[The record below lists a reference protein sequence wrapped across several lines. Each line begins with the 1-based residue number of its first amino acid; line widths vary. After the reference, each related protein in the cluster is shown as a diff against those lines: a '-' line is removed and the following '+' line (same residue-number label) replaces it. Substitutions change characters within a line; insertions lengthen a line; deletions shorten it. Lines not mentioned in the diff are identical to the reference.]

1 MFLKGSLTCIVVL
14 YIQIVTA
21 QYQDISHLLDDLQK
35 GYRKHVL
42 PTRKANSYVA
52 VKVYPAIVRIDDLN
66 SGKEELSSTISLSMR
81 WTDDRLSWDPRDYG
95 GVTEVYMPASA
106 IWLPDITV
114 HNTVSIPEPF
124 TDQLVEVSSLGT
136 VLYVNNVQA
145 RSYCPVDLE
154 WFPRDQHTCDLIFSS
169 WIYSSKKMMMEFMH
183 VNTSTT
189 DIPVLAD
196 TDPNIINLDSHKWQ
210 LRARK
215 ARAEINMLTYACCPE
230 ESYFQLKIAITM
242 NRNVSFFRCITN
254 MFIFPMLVIS
264 MIVPFQFLLP
274 RKLSSR
280 QTFGLFLLFGEC
292 LPLIVLSSEIPE
304 HSSIPFI
311 GIINILCI
319 FVAMFALIA
328 SIIVSK
334 ISDTNRKHLPI
345 CLQNILR
352 KTTSQKN
359 KGNKGES
366 NSTIDSRKEIDR
378 NGLLPENHYIE
389 MDVIDSSNERNG
401 EMNICNGRTNEHNDL
416 ANSGNNIE
424 VTDTILNNDRERI
437 NLILTKILRELKQ
450 KHSSTNNELI
460 RKENELYL
468 MLAAYI
474 DKMFFYVFMVLS
486 LIILIVL
493 IIILLV

>member
-1 MFLKGSLTCIVVL
+1 MYLNGGLTINLCL
-14 YIQIVTA
+14 CIQIVIA
-21 QYQDISHLLDDLQK
+21 QYRDISQLLDDLQK
-35 GYRKHVL
+35 GYKKHVL
-42 PTRKANSYVA
+42 PTRTARSYVA

-66 SGKEELSSTISLSMR
+66 AWKEELSSTISLSMR
-81 WTDDRLSWDPRDYG
+81 WTDDRLSWDPREYG
-95 GVTEVYMPASA
+95 GVTEVYIPASA

-114 HNTVSIPEPF
+114 HNTLSIPEPVA
-124 TDQLVEVSSLGT
+124 DQLVEVSSLGT
-136 VLYVNNVQA
+136 VLYVNNVHA
-145 RSYCPVDLE
+145 RSYCPVTLE

-183 VNTSTT
+183 VNTSIT

-196 TDPNIINLDSHKWQ
+196 TDPNIVNLDSHKWQ

-230 ESYFQLKIAITM
+230 ESYFQLKIVITL
-242 NRNVSFFRCITN
+242 NRNVSFFRCLTN
-254 MFIFPMLVIS
+254 MCIFPMLVIS

-292 LPLIVLSSEIPE
+292 LPLIVLSSEIPD

-334 ISDTNRKHLPI
+334 ISDRNRKHIPK

-359 KGNKGES
+359 KGNTGE
-366 NSTIDSRKEIDR
+366 NNTTIDNR
-378 NGLLPENHYIE
+378 NEVDQNSLLRENRYIE
-389 MDVIDSSNERNG
+389 MDILDSSNERNG
-401 EMNICNGRTNEHNDL
+401 EINICNGRTNEHNDL

-424 VTDTILNNDRERI
+424 VNDIILDNDRERI
-437 NLILTKILRELKQ
+437 NLILKKILSELKQ

-460 RKENELYL
+460 RKENELCSK
-468 MLAAYI
+468 LAAYI
-474 DKMFFYVFMVLS
+474 DKMLFYVFMVLS